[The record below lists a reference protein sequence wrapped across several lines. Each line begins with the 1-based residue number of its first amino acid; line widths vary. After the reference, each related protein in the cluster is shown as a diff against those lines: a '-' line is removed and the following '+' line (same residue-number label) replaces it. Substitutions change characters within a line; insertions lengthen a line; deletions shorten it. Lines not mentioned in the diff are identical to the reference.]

1 MEQSIEQFRNE
12 LISKNPDVSDTKEV
26 SIPQAIDEAYKSLDI
41 LTDLLLVAMNDTS
54 CIGCAK
60 ELASSF
66 GEMRIAFNA
75 VAELKSAYEIDAEC
89 HE

>member
-1 MEQSIEQFRNE
+1 MEKSIEQFRSE
-12 LISKNPDVSDTKEV
+12 LISKNPNVSDTKEV
-26 SIPQAIDEAYKSLDI
+26 SIPQSINDAYEAMDI
-41 LTDLLLVAMNDTS
+41 LTDLLLVEMNDTS